1 MNQKR
6 LRTAGLDAVDVDFG
20 VVVFDVSVAA
30 VTPFVAIII
39 IVSISVEIKVDKH
52 FVFRL

>member
-6 LRTAGLDAVDVDFG
+6 LRTTGLDAVDVNFG
-20 VVVFDVSVAA
+20 VVVVDVSVAA
-30 VTPFVAIII
+30 VTPIVAIII